1 MIREKNGVLNATGIW
16 GNYDSPPHAED
27 QENMIFTA
35 QNRLAYCLF
44 TSPEKSSAVWGTF
57 L

>member
-44 TSPEKSSAVWGTF
+44 TSPEKFSAVWGTF

>member
-1 MIREKNGVLNATGIW
+1 MIREKNGVLNATGSW
-16 GNYDSPPHAED
+16 GTYDSPPHAED

-44 TSPEKSSAVWGTF
+44 TFPEKFSAV
-57 L
+57 